1 MFRDYFKLLLHKIR
15 QSALPLSRHEWFSC
29 KGKEVKDS
37 LLRVCVVVKTSKMQI
52 SRRTLADYAKLHWK
66 ACDTCSKIVFLH
78 SSNHTIDL
86 WRYRQSQYD
95 WLKWRKNN
103 RTARAT
109 PAASTLESKNTF
121 TQVQTIFC
129 TDEFCTWTT
138 WLHGANA
145 NSLTDHNGDYV
156 SPCKF
161 WDQWIDEEIHL
172 LLHVVLDYK
181 VGKAGK
187 GVGKETVYHD
197 FADWFCVKFD
207 FKQLKRNALYEGN
220 KLRLATFLLS
230 KQR

>member
-1 MFRDYFKLLLHKIR
+1 MFCDYFKLLLHKIR
-15 QSALPLSRHEWFSC
+15 QSALPLARHEWFSC
-29 KGKEVKDS
+29 KGKEVKDL
-37 LLRVCVVVKTSKMQI
+37 LLRVCIVVRTSKMQI
-52 SRRTLADYAKLHWK
+52 SRRTLADYVTKLHWK
-66 ACDTCSKIVFLH
+66 TCDTCSKIVFLH

-95 WLKWRKNN
+95 WLKWQKNN

-109 PAASTLESKNTF
+109 RAASTLESKATF
-121 TQVQTIFC
+121 TQVRTNFC

-138 WLHGANA
+138 WLQWANA
-145 NSLTDHNGDYV
+145 NSLTDHNGDYLG
-156 SPCKF
+156 PCKF

-181 VGKAGK
+181 VGKAGE

-207 FKQLKRNALYEGN
+207 FKQSGTHFTKETNYD
-220 KLRLATFLLS
+220 LATFLLR
-230 KQR
+230 KQW